1 MANATGDVPLRSFFS
16 CSSDPKGLQ
25 IYILSSVNVLI
36 AITSF
41 PGNLLIIVVLRRI
54 TSIHPPSKLLY
65 SSLASTDLCV
75 GIILQP
81 LSIVYLLSLEVS
93 DLCSH
98 IGSTFSTVTLALCGV
113 SLLTSTAISFDRF
126 LALKLGIRYRHYITK
141 ELIWA
146 FVFIS
151 WLVSCGNAVIYL
163 YKSDVFAYTT
173 TVAVF
178 LCVSTSVFS
187 YINIYRVLRHHQ
199 TQVQQLHLQQPNR
212 RVIPIKIARYRKTV
226 SSALWVTAVLVACYL
241 PFVVII
247 FTAYSSSI
255 HSPVLAIAA
264 DLAITLVQLNSSLNP
279 LLYCWKIKEVRRTA
293 INSLKQFLCC

>member
-1 MANATGDVPLRSFFS
+1 MANATGELPLTTFFS
-16 CSSDPKGLQ
+16 CSSDPKGLL

-93 DLCSH
+93 DLCRH
-98 IGSTFSTVTLALCGV
+98 IGSTLSAVALALCGV

-126 LALKLGIRYRHYITK
+126 FALKLGIRYRHYITK
-141 ELIWA
+141 KQIWV

-151 WLVSCGNAVIYL
+151 WLVSCGNAVMYL
-163 YKSDVFAYTT
+163 YNKDTFAYTT
-173 TVAVF
+173 TVAVHVL

-187 YINIYRVLRHHQ
+187 YVKIYRVLCQHQ
-199 TQVQQLHLQQPNR
+199 TQ
-212 RVIPIKIARYRKTV
+212 I
-226 SSALWVTAVLVACYL
+226 
-241 PFVVII
+241 
-247 FTAYSSSI
+247 
-255 HSPVLAIAA
+255 
-264 DLAITLVQLNSSLNP
+264 
-279 LLYCWKIKEVRRTA
+279 
-293 INSLKQFLCC
+293 